1 MTAQVVAPSMAP
13 YRSWTHPLLVLTT
26 QKTAEADPE
35 QLQMH
40 KEIAEAHRA
49 GGATAEAMVLQGA
62 GHDLLMTNS
71 TYATRIGALMMGF
84 VRVQEK
90 DSIRHG
96 QWCRSGDRS
105 RFFRHH
111 SSARSPLDGRLRGRR
126 HPRHRPCGVS
136 RRLPGR
142 PGKDHQT
149 RFRRE
154 T

>member
-13 YRSWTHPLLVLTT
+13 YRSWTPPLLVLTT

-71 TYATRIGALMMGF
+71 TYATRIGALIMGF

-96 QWCRSGDRS
+96 QGCRSGGRS
-105 RFFRHH
+105 RFSVITQAPDHRLMDGCVPPA
-111 SSARSPLDGRLRGRR
+111 SAPPTLRVKSTATRSPW
-126 HPRHRPCGVS
+126 
-136 RRLPGR
+136 
-142 PGKDHQT
+142 
-149 RFRRE
+149 
-154 T
+154 